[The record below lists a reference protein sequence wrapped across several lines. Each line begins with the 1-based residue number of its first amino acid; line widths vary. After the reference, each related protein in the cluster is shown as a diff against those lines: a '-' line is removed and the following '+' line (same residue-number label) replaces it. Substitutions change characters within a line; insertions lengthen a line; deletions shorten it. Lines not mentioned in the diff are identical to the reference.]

1 MKGLLAFVLAI
12 ACAAAVAQVPPI
24 QKPHPE
30 LKMPLLEEV
39 TGHAAIA
46 PCSGF
51 TPIHDIVVQDPLT
64 LYWSGRVYASTECS
78 GTRDTPSN
86 HFEGCLQVLWD
97 PTGTTYQIQSIVW
110 RKDARSS
117 GRGVNGSRAQ
127 ECFLNGGN
135 AIG

>member
-1 MKGLLAFVLAI
+1 MKGLLAFVLTI
-12 ACAAAVAQVPPI
+12 ACAAAAAQVPI
-24 QKPHPE
+24 QAPHPD

-39 TGHAAIA
+39 IGHGADAR
-46 PCSGF
+46 CSGD
-51 TPIHDIVVQDPLT
+51 TPIHDIVMQDPLT
-64 LYWSGRVYASTECS
+64 LYWSGRVYARTECS

-117 GRGVNGSRAQ
+117 GRGINGSRVQ
-127 ECFLNGGN
+127 ECFLNGSN